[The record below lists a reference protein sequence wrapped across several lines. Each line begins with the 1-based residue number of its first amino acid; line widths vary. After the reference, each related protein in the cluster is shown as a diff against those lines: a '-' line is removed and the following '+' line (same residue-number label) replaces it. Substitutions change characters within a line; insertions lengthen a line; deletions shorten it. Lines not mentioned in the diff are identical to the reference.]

1 MELLYMTKLIS
12 LLESNEQVVGTLIR
26 LQNDGFKYIVVVTPE
41 QAEAY
46 QTHFERDGI
55 VMLVDVTTTDEHL
68 TTYISDVLD
77 DLKEVAGAY
86 IMINDVKEPALQLT
100 LDIPEAVSAVAED
113 CGCDNP
119 FDALE
124 RVDPLLAELKCDVCN
139 VGNVK
144 GVFASSCGPISFAYC
159 QTCLDLG
166 AEPYGAVVGYL
177 ACAVSDGEDV
187 RPERGII
194 NERYQKLIDV
204 SLATAKKTR
213 EELYADIT
221 SSVKEYEKM
230 LADEE
235 MEHQRYLAENKPAEV
250 EGEFLAV
257 FDAPTLGEPVNEVVN
272 GFTICFVDNQYEV
285 YHPVYDGAFK
295 LFESEDRQEA
305 IDWAHKENVSEWE
318 ARLL

>member
-1 MELLYMTKLIS
+1 MTKLMNV
-12 LLESNEQVVGTLIR
+12 LESNEQVVGTLIR

-46 QTHFERDGI
+46 QTHYERDGI
-55 VMLVDVTTTDEHL
+55 VMLVDATTTDENL
-68 TTYISDVLD
+68 TNYISDVLE
-77 DLKEVAGAY
+77 DLASVAGAY
-86 IMINDVKEPALQLT
+86 IMIDGVKEPALQLT

-139 VGNVK
+139 QANVK

-177 ACAVSDGEDV
+177 AGAVSDGEDV

-194 NERYQKLIDV
+194 NERFQGLIEA

-221 SSVKEYEKM
+221 QSVKEYEKM
-230 LADEE
+230 LAEE
-235 MEHQRYLAENKPAEV
+235 EAEYQKHLVENKPAEV
-250 EGEFLAV
+250 EGDF
-257 FDAPTLGEPVNEVVN
+257 FPGSDAPTLGEPVNEVVN
-272 GFTICFVDNQYEV
+272 GFTIVFVDNQYEV

-305 IDWAHKENVSEWE
+305 IDWANKENVSEWE
-318 ARLL
+318 SRLL